1 MKESVDSFID
11 DDFANRE
18 RIELEFERTSIRL
31 FEDEEED
38 IVWKRKEGSRRVSE
52 LRSYQQHKRR
62 SAHLYRDHK
71 RALHTSSRLY
81 TLSLLL
87 FDEIRTC

>member
-38 IVWKRKEGSRRVSE
+38 IVREGKEGS
-52 LRSYQQHKRR
+52 
-62 SAHLYRDHK
+62 
-71 RALHTSSRLY
+71 
-81 TLSLLL
+81 
-87 FDEIRTC
+87 